1 MLKSYSYLN
10 IDFLGIFLFIIQIV
24 KNDKKL
30 SKLSKI
36 VKKIGMNCAYSD
48 YFALY

>member
-1 MLKSYSYLN
+1 MTKIVILKSYSYIN
-10 IDFLGIFLFIIQIV
+10 IDFSDIFLFIIQIV

-36 VKKIGMNCAYSD
+36 VKKIGMNYA
-48 YFALY
+48 